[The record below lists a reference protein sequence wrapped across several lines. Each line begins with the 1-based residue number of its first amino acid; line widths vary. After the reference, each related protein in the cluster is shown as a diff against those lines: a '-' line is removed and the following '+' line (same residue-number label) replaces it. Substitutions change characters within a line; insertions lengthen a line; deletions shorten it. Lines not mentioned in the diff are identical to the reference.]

1 MSATTLDLGQHL
13 DRSPGDPAAAARR
26 RALLIAR
33 MARRRWPLLATAVMF
48 ALGLAYMFAW
58 GPLFRAES
66 FWATP
71 SDVWSVFRG
80 AHYVGWGYIG
90 GVYTP
95 SNQIVAFPG
104 MEVLLSPVA
113 MLSGHLG
120 LSESY
125 NPIFLA
131 RPTAALLL
139 QPAEFLLTSSVVFAT
154 DALAERLDV
163 PGRRRISLCFAVALI
178 AFPVGALWG
187 HAEDALAMTCCIYAL
202 VAMLDRKWSHC
213 GWLLGFGIVIQPLVL
228 LLLPLFV
235 GASPA
240 GQRAMVAVR
249 SAALSVLLLTVAFM
263 GNPSGTYRAL
273 VQQPADPVENH
284 VTPWLAL
291 APKLA
296 SGSVRAGSVVSV
308 VHRHSHFVLSST
320 PGEIHQAVVVTGGLG
335 RSLYTILAVLAG
347 IYVWRRP
354 QTQMRLLWLAAAI
367 LSARCFFEAV
377 MCPYYLAPPLFLA
390 LVMVARSNR
399 PRFWSAVAIA
409 LATSVYAYFHLS
421 PWVWWLPV
429 VAGLAAVLA
438 IGYPGGGS
446 IAPQRE
452 ESSESEAVTLVKGG
466 DRSREPTAVR

>member
-1 MSATTLDLGQHL
+1 M
-13 DRSPGDPAAAARR
+13 
-26 RALLIAR
+26 
-33 MARRRWPLLATAVMF
+33 
-48 ALGLAYMFAW
+48 
-58 GPLFRAES
+58 FRAES

-390 LVMVARSNR
+390 LVTVARSNR

-409 LATSVYAYFHLS
+409 GDIGLRL
-421 PWVWWLPV
+421 LPPQPVGVV
-429 VAGLAAVLA
+429 VAGGGRSRCRAGYRLPGWGTHRAAEGRVERIRGRDPCEGRRSESGA
-438 IGYPGGGS
+438 HGGS
-446 IAPQRE
+446 LNPGRRPQSGPTVCLRPG
-452 ESSESEAVTLVKGG
+452 SCSRAGLQQCAGHRRPPAG
-466 DRSREPTAVR
+466 CRRDRSPRRRTPARPPATG

>member
-1 MSATTLDLGQHL
+1 
-13 DRSPGDPAAAARR
+13 
-26 RALLIAR
+26 
-33 MARRRWPLLATAVMF
+33 MAMMF
-48 ALGLAYMFAW
+48 AFGLVYLFAW
-58 GPLFRAES
+58 GPLFRGED

-80 AHYVGWGYIG
+80 AHYVGWGDIG

-139 QPAEFLLTSSVVFAT
+139 LPVEFLLASSVVFAT

-163 PGRRRISLCFAVALI
+163 PGRHRMVLCFAVALI

-187 HAEDALAMTCCIYAL
+187 HAEDALAMTFCIYAL
-202 VAMLDRKWSHC
+202 VAMLDRKWSRF
-213 GWLLGFGIVIQPLVL
+213 GWLLGFGIVVQPLVL
-228 LLLPLFV
+228 LVLPLLV

-240 GQRAMVAVR
+240 GQRAMLAVR
-249 SAALSVLLLTVAFM
+249 STALSAVLLTVAFI
-263 GNPSGTYRAL
+263 GNPSGTYRA
-273 VQQPADPVENH
+273 VVEQPADPGENH

-308 VHRHSHFVLSST
+308 VHRHGRFVMSST
-320 PGEIHQAVVVTGGLG
+320 AGEIHQAVVVTGGWG
-335 RSLYTILAVLAG
+335 RSVYTILAVLVG
-347 IYVWRRP
+347 VYVWRRP
-354 QTQMRLLWLAAAI
+354 QGQMKVLWLAAAI

-390 LVMVARSNR
+390 LVMVACSNR
-399 PRFWSAVAIA
+399 RRLGVAVVIAVAV
-409 LATSVYAYFHLS
+409 SVFAYFYLG
-421 PWVWWLPV
+421 PWVWWLAV
-429 VAGLAAVLA
+429 VAGLLAVLA
-438 IGYPGGGS
+438 LGYPR
-446 IAPQRE
+446 AEADPQWPGP
-452 ESSESEAVTLVKGG
+452 S
-466 DRSREPTAVR
+466 DRFRLGARFEGADQRREPVPVV